1 MSVERIHSIPG
12 ISKPRPTF
20 VLAKPLFILFF
31 LSNDEEM
38 PEQWIIRVEG
48 KEYGPADLAT
58 LREWKADGRVL
69 PTNPARMVDVDLW
82 KTAGDIPG
90 LFQVARP
97 PVQTTVEAKARP
109 ARTVSRAE
117 TSDRIAADT
126 AAPTS
131 LEPPSR
137 NILVETFRIYFRGFF
152 QFLCLALLSIVP
164 ILCAEFASRFIDTAP
179 GVNVDLRT
187 LVAVA
192 FGLCML
198 VLRIVLIPV
207 YIAGIQ
213 ILTAELAT
221 GHRIGFLSVLNGAV
235 KYWPRVAGLGLFV
248 YGVFFLLT
256 LFALGIAVMVV
267 TSATLFSIVLA
278 LGLLAFQVWLFGRF
292 FINVLFWQQFTVLE
306 NATATDALR
315 ESKNLARSGRDLPWY
330 QRPLWRGALIVSIW
344 FAFVIAVT
352 IIPVWPM
359 LRDYLAELMRTQD
372 PQALLQK
379 MNASLKAHGFDYPA
393 LALNILQRILQPL
406 LGIAFVVLYL
416 DSRQEE

>member
-1 MSVERIHSIPG
+1 M
-12 ISKPRPTF
+12 
-20 VLAKPLFILFF
+20 A
-31 LSNDEEM
+31 
-38 PEQWIIRVEG
+38 EQWIIRVQG

-69 PTNPARMVDVDLW
+69 PANPARQADVEEAHW

-90 LFQVARP
+90 LFQVEPP
-97 PVQTTVEAKARP
+97 PVQTNVEANASP
-109 ARTVSRAE
+109 ARTVLRAGA
-117 TSDRIAADT
+117 SAGIAADT
-126 AAPTS
+126 ATTTS
-131 LEPPSR
+131 KPPSR

-152 QFLCLALLSIVP
+152 QFFCLSLLSIVP
-164 ILCAEFASRFIDTAP
+164 IVCAELTNRFIDTAP

-192 FGLCML
+192 VGLCML
-198 VLRIVLIPV
+198 VLRIVLVPV

-221 GHRIGFLSVLNGAV
+221 GHRLGFFSVLNAAV

-248 YGVFFLLT
+248 YGVFFLLI
-256 LFALGIAVMVV
+256 LFALGIAIMVV
-267 TSATLFSIVLA
+267 TSAALFSIVLA

-306 NATATDALR
+306 NANVNDALR
-315 ESKNLARSGRDLPWY
+315 ESRRLARSGRDLPWY

-344 FAFVIAVT
+344 IAFALAIAV
-352 IIPVWPM
+352 VAMWPR
-359 LRDYLAELMRTQD
+359 LAAEWPLVRDSFSQLGVAQD
-372 PQALLQK
+372 PQVVLQK
-379 MNASLKAHGFDYPA
+379 MMASLPKNQTASFSELG
-393 LALNILQRILQPL
+393 LTVLQRILQPL

-416 DSRQEE
+416 DTRQEE

>member
-1 MSVERIHSIPG
+1 M
-12 ISKPRPTF
+12 
-20 VLAKPLFILFF
+20 A
-31 LSNDEEM
+31 EE
-38 PEQWIIRVEG
+38 WIIRVQG

-69 PTNPARMVDVDLW
+69 PANPARQADVNEAHW

-90 LFQVARP
+90 LFQVEPP
-97 PVQTTVEAKARP
+97 PVQGTARNQRSAAYAQGSGDP
-109 ARTVSRAE
+109 KEISDQKSKSR
-117 TSDRIAADT
+117 
-126 AAPTS
+126 
-131 LEPPSR
+131 PPSR

-152 QFLCLALLSIVP
+152 QFFCLSLLSIVP
-164 ILCAEFASRFIDTAP
+164 ILCAELTSRFIDTAP
-179 GVNVDLRT
+179 GVNVNLRT

-198 VLRIVLIPV
+198 ILRIVLIPV

-221 GHRIGFLSVLNGAV
+221 GHRIGFFSVLNAAV

-248 YGVFFLLT
+248 YGVFFLLI
-256 LFALGIAVMVV
+256 LFALGIAIMVV

-306 NATATDALR
+306 NANANEALR
-315 ESKNLARSGRDLPWY
+315 ESRRLARSGRDLPWY

-344 FAFVIAVT
+344 IAFALAIAV
-352 IIPVWPM
+352 VAMWPR
-359 LRDYLAELMRTQD
+359 LAAEWPLVRDSFSQLGAAQD
-372 PQALLQK
+372 PQVVLQK
-379 MNASLKAHGFDYPA
+379 MMASLPKNQTASFSELG
-393 LALNILQRILQPL
+393 LTVLQRILQPL

-416 DSRQEE
+416 DSRQQE

>member
-1 MSVERIHSIPG
+1 M
-12 ISKPRPTF
+12 
-20 VLAKPLFILFF
+20 
-31 LSNDEEM
+31 D
-38 PEQWIIRVEG
+38 EQWIIRVQG

-69 PTNPARMVDVDLW
+69 PANPARHADVEEAHW

-90 LFQVARP
+90 LFQVEPP
-97 PVQTTVEAKARP
+97 PVQASVEANASP
-109 ARTVSRAE
+109 PRTVSRAS
-117 TSDRIAADT
+117 TSGGIAADT
-126 AAPTS
+126 AAPTIS
-131 LEPPSR
+131 KPPSR

-152 QFLCLALLSIVP
+152 QFFCLSLLSIVP
-164 ILCAEFASRFIDTAP
+164 IVCAELTSRFVDTAP

-192 FGLCML
+192 VGLCML
-198 VLRIVLIPV
+198 VLRIVLVPV

-221 GHRIGFLSVLNGAV
+221 GHRLGFFSVLNAAV

-248 YGVFFLLT
+248 YGVFFLLI
-256 LFALGIAVMVV
+256 LFALGIAIMVV
-267 TSATLFSIVLA
+267 TSAALFSIVLA

-306 NATATDALR
+306 NANVNEALR
-315 ESKNLARSGRDLPWY
+315 ESRRLARSGRDLPWY
-330 QRPLWRGALIVSIW
+330 QRPLWRGTLIVSIW
-344 FAFVIAVT
+344 IAFALAIAV
-352 IIPVWPM
+352 VAMWPR
-359 LRDYLAELMRTQD
+359 LAAEWPLVRDSFSQLGVAQD
-372 PQALLQK
+372 PQVVLQK
-379 MNASLKAHGFDYPA
+379 MMASLPKNQPA
-393 LALNILQRILQPL
+393 SFSELGLTVLQRILQPL

>member
-1 MSVERIHSIPG
+1 MLDSGCGMFHDQ
-12 ISKPRPTF
+12 
-20 VLAKPLFILFF
+20 A
-31 LSNDEEM
+31 M
-38 PEQWIIRVEG
+38 AEQWIIQVQG
-48 KEYGPADLAT
+48 KEYGPADLDT

-69 PTNPARMVDVDLW
+69 PTNPARRVDVEEARW
-82 KTAGDIPG
+82 KTAAEIPG
-90 LFQVARP
+90 LFRIEPP
-97 PVQTTVEAKARP
+97 PVQQEVGRQRSAVPQPRDSGAPKEISGPKVESK
-109 ARTVSRAE
+109 
-117 TSDRIAADT
+117 
-126 AAPTS
+126 
-131 LEPPSR
+131 PPQR

-152 QFLCLALLSIVP
+152 QFLCLSLLSIVP
-164 ILCAEFASRFIDTAP
+164 ILCAEFTSRFIDTAP

-221 GHRIGFLSVLNGAV
+221 GHRISFLGVLNGAV

-248 YGVFFLLT
+248 YGVFFLLI

-267 TSATLFSIVLA
+267 TSSTLFSIVLA

-306 NATATDALR
+306 NANAADALR
-315 ESKNLARSGRDLPWY
+315 ESRNLARGGRDLSWY
-330 QRPLWRGALIVSIW
+330 QRPLWRGALIVSLW
-344 FAFVIAVT
+344 FAFALAVT
-352 IIPVWPM
+352 ITPAWPM
-359 LRDYLAELMRTQD
+359 LREYFLELMRTQD

-379 MNASLKAHGFDYPA
+379 MNASLQTHGFDYPA

-416 DSRQEE
+416 DSKGESES

>member
-1 MSVERIHSIPG
+1 M
-12 ISKPRPTF
+12 T
-20 VLAKPLFILFF
+20 
-31 LSNDEEM
+31 
-38 PEQWIIRVEG
+38 EQWIIRVQG

-69 PTNPARMVDVDLW
+69 PANPARQADVEEAHW

-90 LFQVARP
+90 LFQVEPP
-97 PVQTTVEAKARP
+97 PVQARAGGQRSEVRGQQRQVANQQSP
-109 ARTVSRAE
+109 ISDQKSKSR
-117 TSDRIAADT
+117 
-126 AAPTS
+126 
-131 LEPPSR
+131 PPSR

-152 QFLCLALLSIVP
+152 QFFCLSLLSIVP
-164 ILCAEFASRFIDTAP
+164 IVCAELTSRFVDTAP

-187 LVAVA
+187 LFAVA

-198 VLRIVLIPV
+198 ILRIVLIPV

-221 GHRIGFLSVLNGAV
+221 GHRLGFFRVLNAAV

-248 YGVFFLLT
+248 YGVFFLLI
-256 LFALGIAVMVV
+256 LFALGIAIMVV
-267 TSATLFSIVLA
+267 TSAALFSIVLA

-306 NATATDALR
+306 NANVNEALR
-315 ESKNLARSGRDLPWY
+315 ESRRLARSGRDLPWY

-344 FAFVIAVT
+344 IAFALAIAV
-352 IIPVWPM
+352 VAMWPR
-359 LRDYLAELMRTQD
+359 LAAEWPLVRDSFSQLGVAQD
-372 PQALLQK
+372 PQLVLQK
-379 MNASLKAHGFDYPA
+379 MVASLPKNQTASFSELG
-393 LALNILQRILQPL
+393 LTVLQRILQPL

-416 DSRQEE
+416 DSRREE

>member
-1 MSVERIHSIPG
+1 M
-12 ISKPRPTF
+12 
-20 VLAKPLFILFF
+20 A
-31 LSNDEEM
+31 
-38 PEQWIIRVEG
+38 EQWIIRVQG

-69 PTNPARMVDVDLW
+69 PANPARQTDVNEAHW

-90 LFQVARP
+90 LFQVEPP
-97 PVQTTVEAKARP
+97 PVQGRAGNQRSAAYAQGSGETKEISDQKSK
-109 ARTVSRAE
+109 SR
-117 TSDRIAADT
+117 
-126 AAPTS
+126 
-131 LEPPSR
+131 PPSR

-152 QFLCLALLSIVP
+152 QFFCLSLLSVVP
-164 ILCAEFASRFIDTAP
+164 IVCAELTSRFIDTAP

-198 VLRIVLIPV
+198 ILRIVLIPI

-221 GHRIGFLSVLNGAV
+221 GHRIGFFNVLNAAV

-248 YGVFFLLT
+248 YGVFFLLI
-256 LFALGIAVMVV
+256 LFALGIAIMVA

-306 NATATDALR
+306 NATAADALR
-315 ESKNLARSGRDLPWY
+315 ESRNLARSGRDLPWY
-330 QRPLWRGALIVSIW
+330 QRPPWRGALIVSLW
-344 FAFVIAVT
+344 VAFVLAIT
-352 IIPVWPM
+352 ITPAWPM
-359 LRDYLAELMRTQD
+359 LRDYFVELTRTQD

-379 MNASLKAHGFDYPA
+379 MNASLQTHGVNYPA
-393 LALNILQRILQPL
+393 LALSILQRILQPL

-416 DSRQEE
+416 DSRQQE

>member
-1 MSVERIHSIPG
+1 M
-12 ISKPRPTF
+12 
-20 VLAKPLFILFF
+20 A
-31 LSNDEEM
+31 
-38 PEQWIIRVEG
+38 EQWIIRVGG

-58 LREWKADGRVL
+58 LREWKTDGRVL
-69 PTNPARMVDVDLW
+69 PTNPARGVDVDSAAVAISAKEAPW

-90 LFQVARP
+90 LFQVEPP
-97 PVQTTVEAKARP
+97 PVQARVEANASP
-109 ARTVSRAE
+109 ARTVSRAGA
-117 TSDRIAADT
+117 SGRIVADT
-126 AAPTS
+126 AATTTS
-131 LEPPSR
+131 KPPSR

-152 QFLCLALLSIVP
+152 QFFCLALLSIVP
-164 ILCAEFASRFIDTAP
+164 ILCAELTSRFIDTAP

-248 YGVFFLLT
+248 YGVFFLLI
-256 LFALGIAVMVV
+256 LFALGIAIMVV

-306 NATATDALR
+306 NATAADALR
-315 ESKNLARSGRDLPWY
+315 ESRELARSGRDLPWY
-330 QRPLWRGALIVSIW
+330 QRPLWRGAFIVSIW
-344 FAFVIAVT
+344 FAFVIAITVV
-352 IIPVWPM
+352 PEWPM
-359 LRDYLAELMRTQD
+359 LRDYFVELMRTQD

-379 MNASLKAHGFDYPA
+379 MNTSLQTHGFNYPA

-406 LGIAFVVLYL
+406 LGVAFVVLYL
-416 DSRQEE
+416 DSIGDNES